1 MMNLLLLILTIVSPA
16 HAWQSIEDWGS
27 GSVDGS
33 VGEFGQCVCNV
44 FLPDTSF
51 PADRVE
57 HMQISSNE
65 LSVEVKVQINKVE
78 SLKGQL
84 VILLSELSNLTA
96 RVEILESGPDKY
108 IKLEFELL
116 RIELRE
122 FEALVTQLKT
132 SLNISSPAIDS
143 LYTEIRNMSLL
154 VDQLESYDQS
164 NLEVI
169 RIEFTKLQKKLE
181 KCQDDKDDFSNAQI
195 GSCKHGG
202 ILRIGK
208 PIINQLNAD
217 LNAGYKYGG
226 WGKDSKP
233 LPGSENMNWYSGF
246 SDTLVS
252 RITLYDDYYKLIMR
266 QGFSTHELY
275 LVYKYD
281 WRGTGNNY
289 IVRANTLYYQFR
301 SPFSMAKYNMT
312 SKTAEY
318 KVVPEATTRFSYH
331 YSPNQNLDFA
341 ADETGM
347 WVTYATEESNG
358 KLVLGKIDEESFALE
373 EVWQTSVYKQSV
385 TNAFM
390 ICGVLH
396 ATRSVD
402 TQTEEIFYTF
412 DTNKNKE
419 SHVSIHFEKFQ
430 DFYVYL
436 DYNPTDQKLY
446 MYNNGY
452 YVSYNVKFRDA

>member
-1 MMNLLLLILTIVSPA
+1 MMYLLLILTIVSPA

-27 GSVDGS
+27 GSVDSS
-33 VGEFGQCVCNV
+33 VDEFGQCVCNV

-143 LYTEIRNMSLL
+143 LYIEIRNMSLI

-169 RIEFTKLQKKLE
+169 RIEFAKLQKKLE

-208 PIINQLNAD
+208 PIVSQLNAD

-246 SDTLVS
+246 TDTLVS
-252 RITLYDDYYKLIMR
+252 RITLYADYYKLIMR

-275 LVYKYD
+275 LVNKYD

-385 TNAFM
+385 TNIFM

-412 DTNKNKE
+412 DTNKNEE
-419 SHVSIHFEKFQ
+419 SHVSIRFEKFQ